1 MSAIVWLHGFTG
13 ERLHCFLV
21 ERQGADLALSS
32 DFALCGARVAKYG
45 LGYRGS
51 ADWRKREASLLARGV
66 RTRRQC
72 ANCLELDTP
81 VAQSVRGQGE
91 ADRHSAQKTARR
103 RPGA

>member
-1 MSAIVWLHGFTG
+1 MATIWLHGLTG

-21 ERQGADLALSS
+21 DRYGADLVLRS
-32 DFALCGARVAKYG
+32 DIALCGARVAKYG

-51 ADWRKREASLLARGV
+51 AAWKKREASLLARGV
-66 RTRRQC
+66 RTHRQC

-91 ADRHSAQKTARR
+91 ADRHAHNAPRR
-103 RPGA
+103 RPDA

>member
-1 MSAIVWLHGFTG
+1 MSAPVWLHGLTG
-13 ERLHCFLV
+13 ERLHCFRV

-32 DFALCGARVAKYG
+32 DIALCGARVAKYG

-51 ADWRKREASLLARGV
+51 ADWKKREARLLARGV
-66 RTRRQC
+66 RTRRYC

-81 VAQSVRGQGE
+81 VAPSVRGQGE
-91 ADRHSAQKTARR
+91 ADRHSAQKAARR